1 MEMEKERGEEERRR
15 GGEAPRCA
23 FLSAVPAIIYAR
35 FRAACMA
42 NGKRLFM
49 RLCAN
54 APAALIRGAFLPPL

>member
-1 MEMEKERGEEERRR
+1 MRGEKPQ
-15 GGEAPRCA
+15 GAL

-35 FRAACMA
+35 FRAACMS

-54 APAALIRGAFLPPL
+54 APAALIRGAFLPPLQQ